1 MAIAL
6 LLRSASAFA
15 TPEPKRAIPPN
26 RLAVLDPIIQ
36 QAIHEGNI
44 PGAVLL
50 VGHDGHVIYR
60 KAYGARA
67 LEPRHEA
74 MTVDTIFDLASL
86 TKVIATTTAMMQLV
100 ERGKVRMND
109 PVAKYLPEFAQN
121 GKQDITIRQLLVH
134 FSGLAPDLDLAKHW
148 EGKDTGYR
156 MAFEAAPQ
164 LPPGSAFVY
173 SDINFVVL
181 GALVER

>member
-1 MAIAL
+1 MG
-6 LLRSASAFA
+6 ASAFA
-15 TPEPKRAIPPN
+15 TTEPKRTSPPSW
-26 RLAVLDPIIQ
+26 LAVLDPIIE
-36 QAIHEGNI
+36 QAIHDGNI

-100 ERGKVRMND
+100 ERGKVRLND

-121 GKQDITIRQLLVH
+121 GKEDITVRQLLTH
-134 FSGLAPDLDLAKHW
+134 YSGLEPDLDLKTPW
-148 EGKDTGYR
+148 EGKETGFR
-156 MAFEAAPQ
+156 MAFAGRPQ
-164 LPPGSAFVY
+164 DPPGPEFTY
-173 SDINFVVL
+173 RDINFITR
-181 GALVER
+181 GALVE